1 MLSNGMKLKDKN
13 MDELFK
19 PYVDTFI
26 TDTYGTA
33 VGVIN
38 PDALYKVVIEGHA
51 DEIAWYVNYIN
62 DEGMVYVI
70 RNGSPNLLNVYTYI
84 LKKKG
89 KEYLDGLQF
98 IPATRTKRKILK

>member
-1 MLSNGMKLKDKN
+1 
-13 MDELFK
+13 MDEYLK

-38 PDALYKVVIEGHA
+38 PDAPYKVVIGHA

-70 RNGSPNLLNVYTYI
+70 RNGGSPSPI
-84 LKKKG
+84 
-89 KEYLDGLQF
+89 F
-98 IPATRTKRKILK
+98 